1 MYMTIYRYYYTD
13 TNILKEHSVMSI
25 VLYGTFLS
33 SFIIKESTESADPGL
48 VAKVS
53 QPVVSFPDYHIAWE

>member
-48 VAKVS
+48 VAKVN